1 MSRAV
6 TLAAKP
12 GRKRIL
18 RLLLLALLAVAGFTT
33 HISMRIS
40 EEAQRNETQPAGAIV
55 VFGAAEYAGRP
66 SPVYRARLDHAYDLF
81 QRGLAPMIIT
91 TGGAGKDPH
100 FSEGGV
106 GREYL
111 VARGIPEP
119 KLIAETQGGD
129 TEQSAGRVAVIM
141 KANGMRTCLAVS
153 DGYHMFRIKQML
165 GSQGVVVYGAP
176 RPETRPLSGWERVR
190 ITLREV
196 LSYTLWKM
204 GIS

>member
-1 MSRAV
+1 MTA
-6 TLAAKP
+6 AAKP
-12 GRKRIL
+12 GRKL
-18 RLLLLALLAVAGFTT
+18 FWRLLVLGLLAVVALVA
-33 HISMRIS
+33 HISIRIT
-40 EEAQRNETQPAGAIV
+40 EESQRNEAQPADAIV

-165 GSQGVVVYGAP
+165 GSEGVVVYGAP
-176 RPETRPLSGWERVR
+176 RPESRPLAGMERVR
-190 ITLREV
+190 VMLREV
-196 LSYTLWKM
+196 LSYALWRM
-204 GIS
+204 GVS

>member
-6 TLAAKP
+6 TAPARP
-12 GRKRIL
+12 GRKFFW
-18 RLLLLALLAVAGFTT
+18 RLLILLVLVVTAFTVYV
-33 HISMRIS
+33 SMRID
-40 EEAQRNETQPAGAIV
+40 EEWERNEAQPADAIV

-81 QRGLAPMIIT
+81 QRGLAPIVIT

-111 VARGIPEP
+111 ISRGIPEP
-119 KLIAETQGGD
+119 RLIAETQGGD
-129 TEQSAGRVAVIM
+129 TEHSAGRVAVIM
-141 KANGMRTCLAVS
+141 KANGMRSCLAVS

-176 RPETRPLSGWERVR
+176 RPETRPLTGWERVR
-190 ITLREV
+190 VTLREV
-196 LSYTLWKM
+196 LSYTLWRM
-204 GIS
+204 GLS

>member
-6 TLAAKP
+6 TAAARP
-12 GRKRIL
+12 GRKFL
-18 RLLLLALLAVAGFTT
+18 WRLLLLLFLSVAGFTAY
-33 HISMRIS
+33 IRMRI
-40 EEAQRNETQPAGAIV
+40 EEESQRNEAQPADAIV

-81 QRGLAPMIIT
+81 QRGLAPIVIT

-111 VARGIPEP
+111 IARGIPEP
-119 KLIAETQGGD
+119 NLIAETQGGD
-129 TEQSAGRVAVIM
+129 TEHSAGRVAVIM

-153 DGYHMFRIKQML
+153 DGYHIFRIKQML
-165 GSQGVVVYGAP
+165 GSQGVVVYGTP
-176 RPETRPLSGWERVR
+176 RPEARPLTGWARLR
-190 ITLREV
+190 ATLREV
-196 LSYTLWKM
+196 MSYTLWRM
-204 GIS
+204 GVS

>member
-6 TLAAKP
+6 TAAAKP
-12 GRKRIL
+12 GRKWIG
-18 RLLLLALLAVAGFTT
+18 RLLILAFLAVVAFTA
-33 HISMRIS
+33 HISKRIS
-40 EEAQRNETQPAGAIV
+40 EDSQRNDAQPADAIV

-91 TGGAGKDPH
+91 TGGAGGDPH

-111 VARGIPEP
+111 ASRGVPEP
-119 KLIAETQGGD
+119 RLIAETQGGD
-129 TEQSAGRVAVIM
+129 TQQSAGRVAVIM
-141 KANGMRTCLAVS
+141 KANRMRTCLAVS

-176 RPETRPLSGWERVR
+176 RPESRPLTGMERVR

-196 LSYTLWKM
+196 LSYALWRM
-204 GIS
+204 GVT

>member
-6 TLAAKP
+6 TAPARP
-12 GRKRIL
+12 GRKFFW
-18 RLLLLALLAVAGFTT
+18 RLLILLFLMIAGFTAY
-33 HISMRIS
+33 ISTRI
-40 EEAQRNETQPAGAIV
+40 EEESQRNEAQPADAIV

-111 VARGIPEP
+111 ISRGIPEP
-119 KLIAETQGGD
+119 NLIAETQGGD
-129 TEQSAGRVAVIM
+129 TEHSAGRVAVIM
-141 KANGMRTCLAVS
+141 KANRMRTCLAVS

-176 RPETRPLSGWERVR
+176 RPEARPRGAWEGIR

-196 LSYTLWKM
+196 LSYMLWRL

>member
-1 MSRAV
+1 MSPAV
-6 TLAAKP
+6 TAAKP
-12 GRKRIL
+12 GKSWSK
-18 RLLLLALLAVAGFTT
+18 RLLLASLLAVAGFAAY
-33 HISMRIS
+33 ISVRITQ
-40 EEAQRNETQPAGAIV
+40 EWQRDEAQLADVIV

-91 TGGAGKDPH
+91 TGGAGDDPH

-111 VARGIPEP
+111 AGRGVPESR
-119 KLIAETQGGD
+119 LIAETQGGD

-165 GSQGVVVYGAP
+165 GSHDVVVHGAP
-176 RPETRPLSGWERVR
+176 RPESRPLTGFERAR

-196 LSYTLWKM
+196 LSYTLWRM

>member
-1 MSRAV
+1 MSPAA
-6 TLAAKP
+6 TAAKP
-12 GRKRIL
+12 GKSWTK
-18 RLLLLALLAVAGFTT
+18 RLLLTAFLAAAGLAGY
-33 HISMRIS
+33 ISARITQDW
-40 EEAQRNETQPAGAIV
+40 QRDESQPSDVIV

-91 TGGAGKDPH
+91 TGGAGDDPH

-111 VARGIPEP
+111 ASRGVPEP
-119 KLIAETQGGD
+119 RLIAETQGGS
-129 TEQSAGRVAVIM
+129 TVQSAGRVAVIM

-165 GSQGVVVYGAP
+165 GSHGVVVYGAP
-176 RPETRPLSGWERVR
+176 RPESRPLTRFERAR

-196 LSYTLWKM
+196 LSYTLWRM
-204 GIS
+204 GAS